1 MAKNGSMTG
10 FTLLEVMIAI
20 AILAIALTVLLGN
33 QGQSIRLAEE
43 SNFAFNVSL
52 LLRDK
57 LSELMASEEE
67 LTSAE
72 GDFGEDYP
80 GYFWSLEVDD
90 PDFTEYPALEGT
102 EQFLQQVDLRVF
114 TSDERKSVQVRRLK
128 LVGTK

>member
-1 MAKNGSMTG
+1 MTESG

-43 SNFAFNVSL
+43 SNFNLNASL

-57 LSELMASEEE
+57 LSELVASEEE

-72 GDFGEDYP
+72 GDFGEEYP
-80 GYFWSLEVDD
+80 GYFWAIEVDE

-102 EQFLQQVDLRVF
+102 EQLLQQIDLKVF
-114 TSDERKSVQVRRLK
+114 TSDERKSVQVRRFK
-128 LVGTK
+128 LVGTQ